1 MEKPRNLVHVDFFTD
16 THRITCQV
24 EAGSAGLLSLLNDAH
39 NSIFTVRNAFYS
51 RLKQPTKIVASF
63 DEAYLTKASLAFGLL
78 TRREDVGAQGYAR
91 TTGGGKIL
99 SIPVLMTT
107 RWFEIKGIYET
118 ITRLDPEAVLVG
130 GQSRFTVLY
139 DTAIVAIEFSEQPA
153 YTSIAM
159 LINRHFVTSLAA
171 MSKGKA

>member
-1 MEKPRNLVHVDFFTD
+1 M
-16 THRITCQV
+16 
-24 EAGSAGLLSLLNDAH
+24 SLLNDAH

-78 TRREDVGAQGYAR
+78 TRREDVGAQGYVRA
-91 TTGGGKIL
+91 GGGKII
-99 SIPVLMTT
+99 SVPVLMTT

-118 ITRLDPEAVLVG
+118 VTRLDPEAVLVG

-153 YTSIAM
+153 YTSNAM
-159 LINRHFVTSLAA
+159 LINRGFVTSLAA